1 MDWSYRIKAAREEQ
15 KLTREQLVERM
26 KAFSSDGRSVSA
38 RTLIAWES
46 GKTEPK
52 VTQAIALARALG
64 YQEVSSLFEPSA
76 ARQLNDIGLSR
87 LEEYRQLLLA
97 SPRFCDSI
105 YKNTRLLP
113 VYLQAASAG
122 LGQWLDDDA
131 SEQVEVGEDV
141 PASAQFGVRL
151 AGDSM
156 EPRIKDGDLA
166 LVHKQNTLNDGD
178 LGVIVYGDN
187 EGTLKRFVKKGNMI
201 ILQPFNPEY
210 EAKVI
215 TGEDL
220 NDVYIAG
227 KVVETKTKW

>member
-1 MDWSYRIKAAREEQ
+1 MNWSYRIKAAREEQ

-26 KAFSSDGRSVSA
+26 KAFSADGRSVSA

-46 GKTEPK
+46 GETEPK

-64 YQEVSSLFEPSA
+64 YQEVSSLFEPDA
-76 ARQLNDIGLSR
+76 AHQLNGTGLSR

-156 EPRIKDGDLA
+156 EPQFANGQIVWAKRAQDAENGSIVLCWLNGQSYCKKLHLANGEVQLISLNLNYAPIAVNTGDEFRIF
-166 LVHKQNTLNDGD
+166 
-178 LGVIVYGDN
+178 GV
-187 EGTLKRFVKKGNMI
+187 
-201 ILQPFNPEY
+201 
-210 EAKVI
+210 
-215 TGEDL
+215 
-220 NDVYIAG
+220 
-227 KVVETKTKW
+227 VVG

>member
-1 MDWSYRIKAAREEQ
+1 MNWSYRIKAARENQ

-26 KAFSSDGRSVSA
+26 KLFTPDGKTISA
-38 RTLIAWES
+38 RTLIAWEC
-46 GKTEPK
+46 GDTEPK

-64 YQEVSSLFEPSA
+64 YQEVSALFEPSIVH
-76 ARQLNDIGLSR
+76 QLNDIGLSR

-156 EPRIKDGDLA
+156 EPRFANGQIVWAKRAQDAENGSIVLCWLNGQSYCKKLHHADGAVQLIS
-166 LVHKQNTLNDGD
+166 LNQNYAPIAVNASDEFRIF
-178 LGVIVYGDN
+178 GV
-187 EGTLKRFVKKGNMI
+187 
-201 ILQPFNPEY
+201 
-210 EAKVI
+210 
-215 TGEDL
+215 
-220 NDVYIAG
+220 
-227 KVVETKTKW
+227 VVG

>member
-1 MDWSYRIKAAREEQ
+1 MNWSYRIKAAREEQ

-46 GKTEPK
+46 GETEPK

-64 YQEVSSLFEPSA
+64 YQEVSSLFEPDA
-76 ARQLNDIGLSR
+76 AHQLNGTGLSR

-156 EPRIKDGDLA
+156 EPRFTNGQIVWAKRAQDAENGSIVLCWLNGQSYCKKLHLANGEVQLISLNLNYAPIEVNTGDEFRIF
-166 LVHKQNTLNDGD
+166 
-178 LGVIVYGDN
+178 GV
-187 EGTLKRFVKKGNMI
+187 
-201 ILQPFNPEY
+201 
-210 EAKVI
+210 
-215 TGEDL
+215 
-220 NDVYIAG
+220 
-227 KVVETKTKW
+227 VVG